1 MKKIIFFLIGFAAY
15 AVYFSWV
22 SSLFEDGAP
31 IWSLTGRELGL
42 FAVKIFLYYVG
53 IAYLAYRW
61 VKEKKIRQ
69 AMNLPIPL
77 KALRQFSV
85 PGFRLPFHCAD
96 PRCGGVIVRTVI
108 NDPHSLAGSD
118 KTVYFRTASNR
129 ARITLGFLARYRQ
142 IFGRRERLFCLGCG
156 TEYINPIVPEKDPLN
171 LYDILISLRKESA
184 N

>member
-31 IWSLTGRELGL
+31 IWSLTGRELGM

-53 IAYLAYRW
+53 IVYLAYRW
-61 VKEKKIRQ
+61 AKEKKIRQ
-69 AMNLPIPL
+69 ALNLPIPL
-77 KALRQFSV
+77 EVLRQFSV

-142 IFGRRERLFCLGCG
+142 IFGRQERLFCLGCG
-156 TEYINPIVPEKDPLN
+156 TEYMNPIAPEKDPLN